1 MGKKRK
7 KRPIKYR
14 EEKMKP
20 VKNGED
26 DLKKWSELTL
36 GRKIFIIVLVIVIIL
51 FLIKY
56 TQTPHMTRDYPAFY

>member
-1 MGKKRK
+1 
-7 KRPIKYR
+7 
-14 EEKMKP
+14 MKP